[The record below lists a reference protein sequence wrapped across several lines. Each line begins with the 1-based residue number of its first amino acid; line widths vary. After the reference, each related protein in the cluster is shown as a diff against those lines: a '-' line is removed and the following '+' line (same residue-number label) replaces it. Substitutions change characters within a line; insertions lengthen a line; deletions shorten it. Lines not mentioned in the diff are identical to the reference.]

1 MLVVFNFTYLGKS
14 EMARVSGFYFPF
26 ILVPAALYLQRTADE
41 TQSCLAPDISTMLLL
56 AQTWMMETLLYMYW

>member
-1 MLVVFNFTYLGKS
+1 MLVVFNFMYLGKS

-41 TQSCLAPDISTMLLL
+41 AKSCLVLDVSTVLLFV
-56 AQTWMMETLLYMYW
+56 QTWIMETLLYIYW